1 MADPTTVKRALHG
14 LAYGKYADTGEAAG
28 AIDHRRVIAA
38 ATASLTAVAD
48 AASFCE
54 HHGVD
59 DLRTAVRVAA
69 AHGDDD
75 LASRGREAANELA
88 AYRRAAAGVDTAATP
103 PADDAHDHFH
113 HARGTT
119 LPGAGQRGDR

>member
-14 LAYGKYADTGEAAG
+14 LAYGEYADTEETAA
-28 AIDHRRVIAA
+28 AIDHRSVIAA
-38 ATASLTAVAD
+38 AAESLTAVAD

-59 DLRTAVRVAA
+59 DLRAAVRIAA

-75 LASRGREAANELA
+75 LASRGREVVDELT
-88 AYRRAAAGVDTAATP
+88 AYRRAAAGVDTVATVP
-103 PADDAHDHFH
+103 PDDADDHFH

-119 LPGAGQRGDR
+119 LPGAGQRCDR